1 MPKYMVLFGLTGQTV
16 KRFMD
21 NPTDRSEAV
30 RALIEQIGGTL
41 DCYYFMF
48 GQYDGVVI
56 ADFPDSATAVQ
67 AAAVVTSSGAF
78 SKYETH
84 ELISTDD
91 MMGILDKAKAVSY
104 RPPGD

>member
-1 MPKYMVLFGLTGQTV
+1 MPKYMVLFGLTGQAV

-21 NPTDRSEAV
+21 NPSDRSEVV
-30 RALIEQIGGTL
+30 RGLTEQVGGTL

-56 ADFPDSATAVQ
+56 ADFPDSAAAVAL
-67 AAAVVTSSGAF
+67 AAAVTSSGAF

-84 ELISTDD
+84 ELITTGD
-91 MMGILDKAKAVSY
+91 MIGILEKAKAISY
-104 RPPGD
+104 QPPGA